1 MRALVIDDARTMR
14 LILKHV
20 LTEIGFEVSEAG
32 DGRAGLEQLARL
44 GRPDVVFVDCFMPE
58 MDGFAFLRA
67 VRADARYAGLP
78 VLMASAGEPED
89 QAQAR
94 EAGADD
100 FLVKPFT
107 RETILAKLERLGVS
121 VGTAP

>member
-1 MRALVIDDARTMR
+1 MRALVIDDARAMR

-20 LTEIGFEVSEAG
+20 LGEIGFAVSEAG
-32 DGRAGLEQLARL
+32 DGRAGLEQLACM

-58 MDGFAFLRA
+58 MDGFEFLRA

-78 VLMASAGEPED
+78 VLMASAGETDEE
-89 QAQAR
+89 AKAR

-100 FLVKPFT
+100 FLPKPFN
-107 RETILAKLERLGVS
+107 RQAILAKLERLGIV
-121 VGTAP
+121 VGAVR

>member
-20 LTEIGFEVSEAG
+20 LTGIGFAVTEAG

-78 VLMASAGEPED
+78 VLMASAGEADE

-94 EAGADD
+94 AAGADD
-100 FLVKPFT
+100 FLVKPFS
-107 RETILAKLERLGVS
+107 RESVLATLERLGVA
-121 VGTAP
+121 VGAAP